1 LKSAIIALTC
11 ATALTASTL
20 ALTGAPAN
28 GASTD
33 LAALADQGVRLT
45 ISPGIAQNGP
55 RVADAVNAWV
65 VGGVQVTPARKDRKI
80 TIERRTSAL
89 APWQR
94 VTVGRTN
101 GSGVFRFKADGAAG
115 ATPYE
120 FRALAAGTSTLPGVV
135 GATETPADWQ
145 LKFEDQFRGSTL
157 DTSKWGYRKLGVR
170 EGGRSRSAS
179 STRTVHVRNGALH
192 LQVMRHPTN
201 PRYFLNAHVGTQ
213 GHFAYTYGVSA
224 ARIKFERPR
233 GMHGGFW
240 LQPDSRTAAY
250 GSPSRTGAEI
260 DVAEFF
266 GKGYPKGGLAHFLY
280 SYPRRNVVNKYGKV
294 FPGAA
299 AALRGRT
306 DSWWSRYHVFSV
318 DWTSSGYVFRI
329 DGQITWRSSKA
340 VSRRPQFLILSL
352 LSSDWELPQ
361 LDRTSLPADMKVDWV
376 RVWQR

>member
-1 LKSAIIALTC
+1 MKSAIIALTC

-33 LAALADQGVRLT
+33 TAALAGQGVHLT

-55 RVADAVNAWV
+55 RVANPVSAWV
-65 VGGVQVTPARKDRKI
+65 AGGVKVTPARKDRKV

-89 APWQR
+89 SPWQR

-101 GSGVFRFKADGAAG
+101 GSGVFRFKADGASG

-120 FRALAAGTSTLPGVV
+120 FRAVAAGTSTLSRVV
-135 GATETPADWQ
+135 GETQTPADWQ
-145 LKFEDQFRGSTL
+145 LRFEDRFGGSSL
-157 DTSKWGYRKLGVR
+157 DRSKWDYRQLGLLQP
-170 EGGRSRSAS
+170 GRSKSQS
-179 STRTVHVRNGALH
+179 STRAVHVQNGALH
-192 LQVMRHPTN
+192 LQMRKHPYK
-201 PRYFLNAHVGTQ
+201 RGHYLNGHIGTQ
-213 GHFAYTYGVSA
+213 GHFAYTYGVAA

-240 LQPDSRTAAY
+240 LQPDSRTASY
-250 GSPSRTGAEI
+250 GSPTYTGAEV

-266 GKGYPKGGLAHFLY
+266 GKGYSQGGLAHFLY
-280 SYPRRNVVNKYGKV
+280 SYPRAGVTNKYGKV

-299 AALRGRT
+299 TALRGRT

-318 DWTSSGYVFRI
+318 DWTGSGYVFRI
-329 DGQITWRSSKA
+329 DGTVTWRSNKA
-340 VSRRPQFLILSL
+340 VSKRPQYVILSL
-352 LSSDWELPQ
+352 LSSDWELPR
-361 LDRTSLPADMKVDWV
+361 LDRSTLPADMKVDWV

>member
-33 LAALADQGVRLT
+33 TAVLPQQGVHLT
-45 ISPGIAQNGP
+45 ISPGIAQNGS
-55 RVADAVNAWV
+55 RVANPVNAWV
-65 VGGVQVTPARKDRKI
+65 AGGVKVTPARKDRKV
-80 TIERRTSAL
+80 TIQRRTSAL
-89 APWQR
+89 SPWQR
-94 VTVGRTN
+94 VTVGRTT
-101 GSGVFRFKADGAAG
+101 GSGVFRFKADGASG

-120 FRALAAGTSTLPGVV
+120 FRAVAAGTSTLPGVV
-135 GATETPADWQ
+135 GETETPADWQ
-145 LKFEDQFRGSTL
+145 LKFEDQFRGASL
-157 DTSKWGYRKLGVR
+157 DLSKWGYRKLGVR
-170 EGGRSRSAS
+170 EGGRSRSQS
-179 STRTVHVRNGALH
+179 STRAVHVQNGALH
-192 LQVMRHPTN
+192 LQVRRHPTN
-201 PRYFLNAHVGTQ
+201 KRYYFNGHIGTQ
-213 GHFAYTYGVSA
+213 GHFSYTYGVAA

-240 LQPDSRTAAY
+240 LQPDSRTANY
-250 GSPSRTGAEI
+250 GLATQTGAEI

-266 GKGYPKGGLAHFLY
+266 GKGYPRGGLAHFLY
-280 SYPRRNVVNKYGKV
+280 SYPRAGVTNKYGKV

-329 DGQITWRSSKA
+329 DGEITWRSSRA
-340 VSRRPQFLILSL
+340 VSKRPEFLILSL

-361 LDRTSLPADMKVDWV
+361 LDRSTLPADMKVDWV

>member
-33 LAALADQGVRLT
+33 TAALAGQSVRLT
-45 ISPGIAQNGP
+45 LSPGIAQNGA
-55 RVADAVNAWV
+55 RVANPVNAWV
-65 VGGVQVTPARKDRKI
+65 AGGAKVTPARKDRKV
-80 TIERRTSAL
+80 TIERRTSVLSA
-89 APWQR
+89 WQR

-101 GSGVFRFKADGAAG
+101 SRGVFRFKADGARG

-120 FRALAAGTSTLPGVV
+120 FRAVAAGTSTLARAV
-135 GATETPADWQ
+135 ADTQTPADWQ
-145 LKFEDQFRGSTL
+145 LKFEDRFGGSSL
-157 DTSKWGYRKLGVR
+157 DRSKWDYRQLGQR
-170 EGGRSRSAS
+170 HGSRLRSQS
-179 STRTVHVRNGALH
+179 STRAVHVQNGALH
-192 LQVMRHPTN
+192 LQVRRHPTN
-201 PRYFLNAHVGTQ
+201 KRYYLNGHIGTL
-213 GHFAYTYGVSA
+213 GHFAYTYGVAA

-233 GMHGGFW
+233 GMHGAFW
-240 LQPDSRTAAY
+240 LQPGSRAAAY
-250 GSPSRTGAEI
+250 GSAARTGAEI

-280 SYPRRNVVNKYGKV
+280 SYPRAGVSKKYGDV

-299 AALRGRT
+299 KALRGHT

-329 DGQITWRSSKA
+329 DGTITWRSSKA
-340 VSRRPQFLILSL
+340 VSKRPEFLILSL

-361 LDRTSLPADMKVDWV
+361 LDRSALPADMKVDWV
-376 RVWQR
+376 RAWQR